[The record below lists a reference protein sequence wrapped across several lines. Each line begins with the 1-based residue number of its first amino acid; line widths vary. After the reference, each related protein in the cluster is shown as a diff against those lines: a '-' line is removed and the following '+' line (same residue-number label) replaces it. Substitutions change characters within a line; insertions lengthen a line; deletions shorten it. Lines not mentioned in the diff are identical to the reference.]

1 MTMTDKL
8 PRKTLSCDLCVVG
21 GGLAGAFTA
30 LAAARHGAKVVLMQ
44 DRPMLGGNASSEIR
58 MWVRGARGAY
68 NIESGLVGELRER
81 LHRYNPELLPSKF
94 DAILWDMVS
103 ENENVTLCLNTS
115 CLSAETDGNH
125 ITSVTGWQLTTYTY
139 ITVTAKYFADCSGDS
154 ILAPLTG
161 AAWRVGRE
169 ACEEYGETI
178 AQKVADNKTMGLS
191 IFLCARETDH
201 PVSFTPPPF
210 AYVYE
215 TDADFSGV
223 EGGHIKELGRGHDL
237 HNGEENLWWIE
248 LGGDMD
254 SLHDAERVR
263 DELLRT
269 VWGVWDHIKNR
280 GDHSMDNWELEWVGF
295 LPGKRE
301 TGRYI
306 GDYIM
311 REHDLTSGGHFPD
324 EVAYGGWG
332 MDDHNPAGMK
342 RGVAATLITHVQEPY
357 GIPYRSLYSVNIDNL
372 FFAGR
377 NISVTHIALSS
388 TRVMGTCA
396 VIGQAVGT
404 AAAIAAREG
413 ISPREVGASHI
424 DELQQTLLTDGAF
437 LPHTARRISALT
449 RAAAMNLSEEA
460 RATLENGIERPR
472 TALGENGI
480 PFRVGDSITFTLGNT
495 DEVHGVRLRLD
506 PDWAQSS
513 VSDINLLRDFPQR
526 INAPAHFR
534 NVRVAATIAR
544 DITVL
549 LDGKEAAHISDNFL
563 SVLNIP
569 LTENGKARHAE
580 TVTVRVNATH
590 GADSFTLFAAE
601 VY

>member
-1 MTMTDKL
+1 MNSQL
-8 PRKTLSCDLCVVG
+8 EHITLSCDLCVIG
-21 GGLAGAFTA
+21 GGLSGTFAAI
-30 LAAARHGAKVVLMQ
+30 AAARLGAKVVLMQ

-58 MWVRGARGAY
+58 MWVRGARGRF
-68 NIESGLVGELRER
+68 NMESGLVGELRER
-81 LHRYNPELLPSKF
+81 LHRYNPEMLPSKF
-94 DAILWDMVS
+94 DAILWDMVK
-103 ENENVTLCLNTS
+103 ENENITLLLNTS
-115 CLSAETDGNH
+115 CLSAETNEGH
-125 ITSVTGWQLTTYTY
+125 IASVTGWQLTTYTY
-139 ITVTAKYFADCSGDS
+139 ITVTADYFADCSGDS

-161 AAWRVGRE
+161 AAWRKGRE
-169 ACEEYGETI
+169 AREEYGETI
-178 AQKVADNKTMGLS
+178 AQETADDKTMGLS
-191 IFLCARETDH
+191 VFLCARETDH

-210 AYVYE
+210 ANVYE
-215 TDADFSGV
+215 SDADFSGV
-223 EGGHIKELGRGHDL
+223 KGGHIKELGRGHDL
-237 HNGEENLWWIE
+237 RNGEENLWWIE

-254 SLHDAERVR
+254 SLHDAECVR

-280 GDHSMDNWELEWVGF
+280 GDHGMENWELEWVGF

-306 GDYIM
+306 GDYVM
-311 REHDLTSGGHFPD
+311 HEHDLTSGGHFPD

-342 RGVAATLITHVQEPY
+342 RGVAATLITPVHEPY
-357 GIPYRSLYSVNIDNL
+357 GIAYRSLYSVNIDNL

-388 TRVMGTCA
+388 TRVMATCA

-413 ISPREVGASHI
+413 ISPREVGAHI

-437 LPHTARRISALT
+437 LPHIARRVSPLT
-449 RAAAMNLSEEA
+449 RTATLNISDAD

-480 PFRVGDSITFTLGNT
+480 AMQTGDSLTFTF
-495 DEVHGVRLRLD
+495 DSVKEVKGLRLRLD
-506 PDWAQSS
+506 PDWDQNS
-513 VSDINLLRDFPQR
+513 VSHMPFIRDFPQK
-526 INAPAHFR
+526 INTPAYAGSAH
-534 NVRVAATIAR
+534 VAATIAR
-544 DITVL
+544 DIAVEIDGAEVL
-549 LDGKEAAHISDNFL
+549 RLTDNFR

-569 LTENGKARHAE
+569 LTNGTALRNAE
-580 TVTVRVNATH
+580 TVTVRFLATH
-590 GADSFTLFAAE
+590 GAERFTLFAAE

>member
-1 MTMTDKL
+1 MTISNHL
-8 PRKTLSCDLCVVG
+8 PQIQVSADLCVVG
-21 GGLAGAFTA
+21 GGLAGCFTA
-30 LAAARHGAKVVLMQ
+30 LAAARHGAKVVLIQ

-58 MWVRGARGAY
+58 MWVRGARGPY
-68 NIESGLVGELRER
+68 NMESGLIGELRER
-81 LHRYNPELLPSKF
+81 LHRYNPEMLPSKF
-94 DAILWDMVS
+94 DAILWDMLR
-103 ENENVTLCLNTS
+103 ENENITLYLNTS
-115 CLSAETDGNH
+115 CLSAETSEGH
-125 ITSVTGWQLTTYTY
+125 IVSVTGWQLTTYTY
-139 ITVTAKYFADCSGDS
+139 ITVRAKYFADCSGDS

-161 AAWRVGRE
+161 AAWRRGRE
-169 ACEEYGETI
+169 DREEYGETI
-178 AQKVADNKTMGLS
+178 AQENADDKTMGLS

-210 AYVYE
+210 AHVYE

-223 EGGHIKELGRGHDL
+223 EGGHVKELGRGHDL
-237 HNGEENLWWIE
+237 RNGEENLWWIE

-254 SLHDAERVR
+254 SLHDAETVR

-280 GDHSMDNWELEWVGF
+280 GDHGMENWELEWVGF

-306 GDYIM
+306 GDYVM
-311 REHDLTSGGHFPD
+311 READLTSGGHFPD

-342 RGVAATLITHVQEPY
+342 RGVAATLITPVHEPY
-357 GIPYRSLYSVNIDNL
+357 GIAYRSLYSENIDNL
-372 FFAGR
+372 YFAGR

-413 ISPREVGASHI
+413 ISPRAVGNAYM

-437 LPHTARRISALT
+437 LPHIPRRVSRLTQTATADLSA
-449 RAAAMNLSEEA
+449 EA
-460 RATLENGIERPR
+460 RAILENGIERPR

-480 PFRVGDSITFTLGNT
+480 PTRVGDSITFTFDGVR
-495 DEVHGVRLRLD
+495 EVAGVRLRLD
-506 PDWAQSS
+506 PDWTQNS
-513 VSDINLLRDFPQR
+513 VSHMSIIRDFPQK
-526 INAPAHFR
+526 INTPACTGTAKI
-534 NVRVAATIAR
+534 AATIAR
-544 DITVL
+544 EIVIEA
-549 LDGKEAAHISDNFL
+549 DGREVAHLTDNYRSLVDVRLADCRAASVTIRFL
-563 SVLNIP
+563 
-569 LTENGKARHAE
+569 
-580 TVTVRVNATH
+580 ATH
-590 GADSFTLFAAE
+590 GAESFTLFAAE